1 VRSPFIFVSVAAFL
15 AACGGKAAAPPGGG
29 DPGAGGGGPPPS
41 PVEVAVVRQQT
52 VVDAITATGQI
63 EAIQSIELH
72 PSVEG
77 RLVSILVQEGAA
89 VTEGEILFKVDDAE
103 LKAQLAQAEADRDL
117 AAQALK
123 RTQELIAKNAS
134 SAADLERAQATAKS
148 SEAQVD
154 ILKVRLDHTS
164 VRAPFTG
171 VAGRRFVSVGDYV
184 STSTPLISL
193 QTFDPQRAAFAVP
206 ERYAQRLRPGQR
218 VTFSVAAIPGRT
230 YTGRVDFVD
239 PVVQLPARTILVK
252 AVVPN
257 AARVLQAGMF
267 VEASLQ
273 AEVRPNA
280 LVVPEDA
287 IVPLTGSNF
296 VWVVTDGKAAR
307 HDVKLGVRTEGFVEI
322 DSGVSA
328 DQQVVVGGQ
337 ERLFEGAPV
346 TPTVVS
352 RPAH

>member
-1 VRSPFIFVSVAAFL
+1 M
-15 AACGGKAAAPPGGG
+15 
-29 DPGAGGGGPPPS
+29 
-41 PVEVAVVRQQT
+41 VVRDT

-63 EAIQSIELH
+63 EAIESIKLH
-72 PSVEG
+72 PAVEG
-77 RLVSILVQEGAA
+77 RLVQILVQEGAA

-103 LKAQLAQAEADRDL
+103 LNAEVAQAEADRDL

-123 RTQELIAKNAS
+123 RTQELMAKNAS

-148 SEAQVD
+148 SEARLEL
-154 ILKVRLDHTS
+154 LKVRLDHTS

-171 VAGRRFVSVGDYV
+171 VAGQRFVSVGDYV
-184 STSTPLISL
+184 STATPLISL
-193 QTFDPQRAAFAVP
+193 QTYDPQRAAFAVP
-206 ERYAQRLRPGQR
+206 ERYAQRLKPGQR

-230 YTGRVDFVD
+230 FTGRVDFVD

-257 AARVLQAGMF
+257 PGRVLQAGMF

-287 IVPLTGSNF
+287 IVPLTGASF
-296 VWVVTDGKAAR
+296 VWVVDSGKASR
-307 HDVKLGVRTEGFVEI
+307 HDVKLGVRTAGFVEI
-322 DSGVSA
+322 DSGLSA
-328 DQQVVVGGQ
+328 GQQVVVGGQ
-337 ERLFEGAPV
+337 ERLFPGAPV
-346 TPTVVS
+346 APTVVQ
-352 RPAH
+352 RPRQ

>member
-1 VRSPFIFVSVAAFL
+1 MRSPFLFLSVTAL
-15 AACGGKAAAPPGGG
+15 LTACGGKAAAPPGDGG
-29 DPGAGGGGPPPS
+29 PGAGEGGPPPS

-77 RLVSILVQEGAA
+77 RLVRILVQEGAA

-103 LKAQLAQAEADRDL
+103 LNAELAQAEADRDL

-134 SAADLERAQATAKS
+134 SAADLERAQAMAKS
-148 SEAQVD
+148 SEARVTL
-154 ILKVRLDHTS
+154 LKVRLDHTS

-171 VAGRRFVSVGDYV
+171 VAGQRFVSVGDYV
-184 STSTPLISL
+184 STSTRLISL
-193 QTFDPQRAAFAVP
+193 QTFDPQHAAFAVP
-206 ERYAQRLRPGQR
+206 ERYAQRLRSGQR

-230 YTGRVDFVD
+230 FVGRVEFVD

-257 AARVLQAGMF
+257 PGRVLQAGMF

-287 IVPLTGSNF
+287 IVPLTGANF
-296 VWVVTDGKAAR
+296 VWVVTEGKASR
-307 HDVKLGVRTEGFVEI
+307 HDVKLGVRTAGFVEI
-322 DSGVSA
+322 DSGVSVG
-328 DQQVVVGGQ
+328 QQVVVGGQ

-346 TPTVVS
+346 NPAVVN
-352 RPAH
+352 RPAP

>member
-1 VRSPFIFVSVAAFL
+1 MRSPFLFLSVTAL
-15 AACGGKAAAPPGGG
+15 LTACGGKAAAPPGDGG
-29 DPGAGGGGPPPS
+29 PGAGGGGPPPS

-77 RLVSILVQEGAA
+77 RLVRILVQEGAA

-103 LKAQLAQAEADRDL
+103 LNAELAQAEADRDL

-134 SAADLERAQATAKS
+134 SAADLERAQAMAKS
-148 SEAQVD
+148 SEARVTL
-154 ILKVRLDHTS
+154 LKVRLDHTS

-171 VAGRRFVSVGDYV
+171 VAGQRFVSVGDYV
-184 STSTPLISL
+184 STSTRLISL
-193 QTFDPQRAAFAVP
+193 QTFDPQHAAFAVP
-206 ERYAQRLRPGQR
+206 ERYAQRLRSGQR

-230 YTGRVDFVD
+230 FVGRVEFVD

-257 AARVLQAGMF
+257 PGRVLQAGMF

-287 IVPLTGSNF
+287 IVPLTGANF
-296 VWVVTDGKAAR
+296 VWVVTEGKASR
-307 HDVKLGVRTEGFVEI
+307 HDVKLGVRTAGFVEI
-322 DSGVSA
+322 DSGVSVG
-328 DQQVVVGGQ
+328 QQVVVGGQ

-346 TPTVVS
+346 NPAVVN
-352 RPAH
+352 RPAP